1 MPSRALGCRENL
13 SQTCQ
18 NPHRSTQSLLFFESL
33 REGHL
38 PGVPL
43 VMLCKIWNFRAVKLP
58 LESSNPPSPKA
69 APKAGGETNTPVG
82 ISEWPSSSNPPPG
95 ASMASSTSGH
105 AAAPLESMLTKE
117 PHQLAVLEDALQ
129 GGQPG
134 WHIMEAVLPRFFQA
148 HWVSSFLS
156 APFVLTFSN
165 SFAGSLDGACGPG
178 VKESETERK

>member
-1 MPSRALGCRENL
+1 MPSRALGCRQNL
-13 SQTCQ
+13 SQTCP

-43 VMLCKIWNFRAVKLP
+43 VMLCKIWDFRAMKLP
-58 LESSNPPSPKA
+58 LESSNPHSPKA
-69 APKAGGETNTPVG
+69 APKAGGKTNTPVG

-95 ASMASSTSGH
+95 TSMALSTSGH

-129 GGQPG
+129 AGSLAGTAWKLCCPDSSRLTG
-134 WHIMEAVLPRFFQA
+134 FLLP
-148 HWVSSFLS
+148 VSSFCSHL
-156 APFVLTFSN
+156 FQQLRWQF
-165 SFAGSLDGACGPG
+165 GWSLWARGKGI
-178 VKESETERK
+178 